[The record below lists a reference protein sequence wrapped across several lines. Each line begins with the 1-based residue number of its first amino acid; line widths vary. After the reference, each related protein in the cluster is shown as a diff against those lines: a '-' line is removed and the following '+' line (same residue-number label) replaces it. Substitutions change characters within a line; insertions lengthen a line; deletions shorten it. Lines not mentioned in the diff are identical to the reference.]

1 QGPPLFESV
10 TLLGKDR
17 TRVRLMQAIEIL
29 GGLSNKRMDAL
40 KKGWA
45 KKDCKEMGATG
56 PLPPQP
62 AQP

>member
-1 QGPPLFESV
+1 
-10 TLLGKDR
+10 
-17 TRVRLMQAIEIL
+17 MQAIEIL